1 MPDYVVSSEKGL
13 KLVEV
18 KFRKRSD
25 REGHSG
31 VYMKNT
37 DLHRYRRYWA
47 ESVIALISLLRITF
61 SAKMLT
67 ILSLVRRRQNGS
79 IITSSDPFMR
89 SIQKRKTSSRRSEL
103 QWTNSAL
110 YGMNINESHWENDAF
125 GFGLV
130 LAILGLFLFGI
141 AFSSYQDSNA
151 NYQAC
156 LTRYFL
162 TYCNSNAPVVSWG
175 PLEIVGGALTAI
187 GLGLVAAPILGRLE
201 GKKVT
206 SPS

>member
-1 MPDYVVSSEKGL
+1 M
-13 KLVEV
+13 
-18 KFRKRSD
+18 
-25 REGHSG
+25 
-31 VYMKNT
+31 
-37 DLHRYRRYWA
+37 
-47 ESVIALISLLRITF
+47 
-61 SAKMLT
+61 
-67 ILSLVRRRQNGS
+67 
-79 IITSSDPFMR
+79 
-89 SIQKRKTSSRRSEL
+89 

-201 GKKVT
+201 GKKIT